1 MQKKSGAG
9 ENGLIDPDDAPELDA
24 AFFNEADHYRAGKLI
39 SRGGR
44 PRSPAPK
51 IPVSLRLDPD
61 VVSDLRAMGAGW
73 QSRVNQ
79 VLKDWLRHRS

>member
-9 ENGLIDPDDAPELDA
+9 ANGLIDRDDAPELDA
-24 AFFNEADHYRAGKLI
+24 AFFNEGDHYRAGKLI

-51 IPVSLRLDPD
+51 IVA
-61 VVSDLRAMGAGW
+61 DLRAMGVGW
-73 QSRVNQ
+73 QSQVNQ
-79 VLKDWLRHRS
+79 VLKDWLRQRG